1 MKKIIL
7 ISVCIFVGIKIL
19 SAQVQSPPP
28 VEWKRDHHFPHY
40 PIDSTGTLSFI
51 TDDDYSG
58 EDWWYS
64 IKNVYNAS
72 NVHVGYILCGFSHF
86 EDYASGTASYPTPLL
101 YDEVS
106 GGLGGVVQGEAETAC
121 LPFYTDSPIHTY
133 DSNKAGTG
141 LQTIGYYRLNGVMK
155 WCRTF
160 NPGTFVDIVQSN
172 DKLSFIAVGDTKAI
186 KDKKYYQWT
195 NPGDSFLVYN
205 PTASDTNTF
214 EGWAS
219 NGLASNQRQGN
230 LNVVCIDT
238 NGVQQWNYLYGN
250 QDFALSGLK
259 AWKNRGAGFGI
270 ETGPG
275 TGSAQTFR
283 VVGRTNIMNSSAVQ
297 TNQRSWY
304 VLDIDH
310 QGYVNWF
317 DSPYSNYNRF
327 SVAIDVKR
335 KEGTNE
341 YFVTGF
347 KSNPTGNQQRNTE
360 ILLQGYSENSSSF
373 LWDTI
378 IDENIDTSS
387 TGFITSGPR
396 QANVGWSLGIDH
408 DGNVLLGALINAI
421 EISTTWVGNEA
432 NPRIFTIDADSNGFN
447 GFARNPVPKVST
459 DYNLGTHDLRLALVS
474 TQDSG
479 FAFVSSIMPINSYA
493 TEASFL
499 SDYPWAVI
507 PGSCGWTANYQLKG
521 AYWGADAM
529 LVKYQLDTNSNWQE
543 KWHSRIDSDNPRA
556 NYPGDLKKR
565 ECIFG
570 MTEAQ
575 DGGLVFTGNSSDNH
589 DDYYSVKVKDDC
601 DNPLN
606 ITAYAISNCYGDSN
620 AVAYANAN
628 GGTAPYTYSWPGS
641 ITGDTVSN
649 LPSGSHIITVT
660 DAAGCEAIAQL
671 EIEEPDTVLYIS
683 SSTITNSLCANDSNG
698 TITIVAAGGETP
710 YVYHWSNG
718 DTTNSIDSLFTGSYF
733 LSITD
738 SIGCEFIDTF
748 NISSPSALVISPA
761 ISSDTVC
768 MNDIVSLTSTPSGG
782 TSPYTYNWSNS
793 ASSQNQSGI
802 TVTATTT
809 YIITLTDDNGCLAVD
824 SVSVYAS
831 PAPTITFTSV
841 EVWAQAKDF
850 PLLHAEPEG
859 GSYSGSGVYSYLGDY
874 WFKPSTCTLLSY
886 CNQPITYTYTDSLGC
901 SNSITDTFIVY
912 HDCQGVSTSTMPPTI
927 STTTGYGNIQ
937 YPLALASNNEA
948 QITDLVH
955 NQDYDLFFA
964 GSYKGKTQIGHRIF
978 KSVANS
984 TDIVVGMFDGDN
996 TGTNAGCG
1004 LVWLE
1009 TYGGDGEDFGH
1020 AVEVENPLNNGYV
1033 YLAGEIAEGYDF
1045 DGNVLNVYTTT
1056 EKGFVIALDPTTYYT
1071 TWQWG
1076 SIVGANDL
1084 AVSSINDIALTPGG
1098 ELGAVGYAEYFSN
1111 SLTFA
1116 GNTYSGGLLD
1126 DPFIGVYDAFGNEVR
1141 SAVIPDNDD
1150 GAYNAVENAGQ
1161 DFIAVGNSKDLF
1173 GNTLTGVMPYG
1184 FGNLTYANT
1193 AVEHA
1198 LFSRFAAPYTTLEV
1212 NLVGN
1217 AYDNSAE
1224 AIHADPNG
1232 GDYYVTGYY
1241 KEVIDFG
1248 CGPMASIMN
1257 GSSYTQ
1263 DAFVLRM
1270 DANGNCLS
1278 QQTIG
1283 DLGDDECQAVYYS
1296 PSNWL
1301 FVGVGLDPGFGSEDE
1316 VLFELDP
1323 VSLNV
1328 NSGQVL
1334 INGAPSD
1341 NLITSL
1347 STNIGWGT
1355 PVGAVIAGGYFEGT
1369 MSLNN
1374 TINAAG
1380 SNQDGFL
1387 ARIAYNS
1394 SYFAAFKYDEK
1405 DTKVELNGLVLY
1417 PNPSTDI
1424 LNIALEYGAK
1434 VSIYDAIGRLVYN
1447 AGLNEGI
1454 TEINVSKWSRGI
1466 YHVISQ
1472 HGSDVQSGKLV
1483 LQ

>member
-1 MKKIIL
+1 MKKIVFFCFNLIFGANIL
-7 ISVCIFVGIKIL
+7 V
-19 SAQVQSPPP
+19 AQVQSPPP
-28 VEWKRDHHFPHY
+28 VEWKHDHHFPHL
-40 PIDSTGTLSFI
+40 PIDSTGAIIPI
-51 TDDDYSG
+51 TGGTDDYSG
-58 EDWWYS
+58 EDWWFSVKKTYDTLGVHNGYVACGYS
-64 IKNVYNAS
+64 N
-72 NVHVGYILCGFSHF
+72 F
-86 EDYASGTASYPTPLL
+86 EDHDTLPTTPWL

-106 GGLGGVVQGEAETAC
+106 GGQGGVVQDI
-121 LPFYTDSPIHTY
+121 LDSVEVTECSQFHYFPNY
-133 DSNKAGTG
+133 PKGTTM
-141 LQTIGYYRLNGVMK
+141 QTIGRYNLSGNMM
-155 WCRTF
+155 WCRVVNRGAF
-160 NPGTFVDIVQSN
+160 ENVVQSN
-172 DKLSFIAVGDTKAI
+172 DGLHFIATGYTNAI
-186 KDKKYYQWT
+186 KDRKAYQWS
-195 NPGDSFLVYN
+195 GGEFLAYN
-205 PTASDTNTF
+205 PDGSVTNTF
-214 EGWAS
+214 EGW
-219 NGLASNQRQGN
+219 
-230 LNVVCIDT
+230 DT
-238 NGVQQWNYLYGN
+238 AGYTGRAININMVSLDALTGDIEWNYLYGSDDYN
-250 QDFALSGLK
+250 VDPEAAFKCRGKGRAIASGSGL
-259 AWKNRGAGFGI
+259 G
-270 ETGPG
+270 
-275 TGSAQTFR
+275 
-283 VVGRTNIMNSSAVQ
+283 SSATYRIAGNVRAYDSTGVSIKRSMAVMEIDEDGILQ
-297 TNQRSWY
+297 WFDTPLDSEGVHTNA
-304 VLDIDH
+304 LDIIRNELGH
-310 QGYVNWF
+310 
-317 DSPYSNYNRF
+317 
-327 SVAIDVKR
+327 
-335 KEGTNE
+335 NE
-341 YFVTGF
+341 YYVTGHQYLTVNETLTST
-347 KSNPTGNQQRNTE
+347 SNSK
-360 ILLQGYSENSSSF
+360 IKLLCYSENGSLKWNEDIDNSIDSAINEIGNGTNQHEYNGGWGITIDSDSNLLLAAFINTRYDPLTGHSSNGTGRVY
-373 LWDTI
+373 TI
-378 IDENIDTSS
+378 NPDTSVF
-387 TGFITSGPR
+387 TGIAS
-396 QANVGWSLGIDH
+396 S
-408 DGNVLLGALINAI
+408 
-421 EISTTWVGNEA
+421 A
-432 NPRIFTIDADSNGFN
+432 NPISVGYFGAF
-447 GFARNPVPKVST
+447 
-459 DYNLGTHDLRLALVS
+459 DLRLGITS
-474 TQDSG
+474 TLDGG
-479 FAFVSSIMPINSYA
+479 FAFISSKRRPTAWNYS
-493 TEASFL
+493 SFTSAFPSL
-499 SDYPWAVI
+499 PI
-507 PGSCGWTANYQLKG
+507 PGHLANGGPCGNSSYNFDSWDSDSYIS
-521 AYWGADAM
+521 
-529 LVKYQLDTNSNWQE
+529 KYQKDSTGNWELRWENQ
-543 KWHSRIDSDNPRA
+543 IDSDNPRA
-556 NYPGDLKKR
+556 VYPGDLKKQ
-565 ECIFG
+565 ECVYKIL
-570 MTEAQ
+570 ENS
-575 DGGLVFTGNSSDNH
+575 DGSLVFTGNTSDNH
-589 DDYYSVKVKDDC
+589 DDYYLVKIKADC
-601 DNPLN
+601 GNPLL
-606 ITAYAISNCYGDSN
+606 ITAATISNCYGDSN
-620 AVAYANAN
+620 AVAFASAN
-628 GGTAPYTYSWPGS
+628 GGTAPYTYNWPGS

-649 LPSGSHIITVT
+649 LPSGNHIITVA
-660 DAAGCEAIAQL
+660 DAAGCEAIALL

-683 SSTITNSLCANDSNG
+683 SSTITNLLCTNDSNG
-698 TITIVAAGGETP
+698 SITIVAAGGESP
-710 YVYHWSNG
+710 YSYHWSNG
-718 DTTNSIDSLFTGSYF
+718 DTTNSIDSLVAGVYF
-733 LSITD
+733 LTLTD
-738 SIGCEFIDTF
+738 SLGCGLVDTF
-748 NISSPSALVISPA
+748 TVSSPSLLSIIAAV
-761 ISSDTVC
+761 SSDTVC
-768 MNDIVSLTSTPSGG
+768 ANDTVSLTSTPSGG
-782 TSPYTYNWSNS
+782 TSPYTYIWSNTATAQNQTGVTVS
-793 ASSQNQSGI
+793 AS
-802 TVTATTT
+802 TT
-809 YIITLTDDNGCLAVD
+809 YVITLTDDNGCSALD

-831 PAPTITFTSV
+831 PAPSINFTSV

-859 GSYSGSGVYSYLGDY
+859 GVYSGAGVYSYLGDY
-874 WFKPSTCTLLSY
+874 WFKPSVCTSLSY
-886 CNQPITYTYTDSLGC
+886 CNQPITYTYTDSIGC
-901 SNSITDTFIVY
+901 SNTITDTFIVY
-912 HDCQGVSTSTMPPTI
+912 HDCQGVNTTAMPPTI
-927 STTTGYGNIQ
+927 STTTGYGDIQ

-948 QITDLVH
+948 QIADLVH

-1033 YLAGEIAEGYDF
+1033 YLAGEITEGYDF
-1045 DGNVLNVYTTT
+1045 DGNVPNVYTST

-1098 ELGAVGYAEYFSN
+1098 ELGAVGFARYSTN
-1111 SLTFA
+1111 NLTFA
-1116 GNTYSGGLLD
+1116 GNTYTGGLLD

-1184 FGNLTYANT
+1184 FGNLTYAST
-1193 AVEHA
+1193 GFEHA

-1248 CGPMASIMN
+1248 CGSMASIMT

-1328 NSGQVL
+1328 NSAQVL
-1334 INGAPSD
+1334 INGVPSA

-1355 PVGAVIAGGYFEGT
+1355 PVGAVIAGGYFNGT
-1369 MSLNN
+1369 ISLNN

-1405 DTKVELNGLVLY
+1405 DTKVELNGLALY

-1424 LNIALEYGAK
+1424 LNIALEFGAK
-1434 VSIYDAIGRLVYN
+1434 VSIYDATGRLVYS

-1472 HGSDVQSGKLV
+1472 HGSDIQSGKLV